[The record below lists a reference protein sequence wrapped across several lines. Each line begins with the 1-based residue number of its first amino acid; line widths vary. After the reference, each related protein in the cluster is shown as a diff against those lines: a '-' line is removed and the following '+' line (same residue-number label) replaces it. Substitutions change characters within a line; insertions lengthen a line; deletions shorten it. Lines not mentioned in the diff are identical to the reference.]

1 MGKDKWAKVIEYLK
15 SSKRDPEKVLKLL
28 KGSDKG
34 TESSYTIARSSY
46 SMNVI
51 ATITQKIHD
60 PKNKGKNLTHIIR
73 TWVNSKDFE
82 NFYNLIRGPENKKY
96 DKSHREK
103 YVKQINDLWT
113 KPNQQFYRK
122 YFEATKGFIILQTG
136 SKTNRKTIKPELRN
150 FTKKDIEEAI
160 PRLKKTFNWK

>member
-1 MGKDKWAKVIEYLK
+1 MGKDKWADVIEYLRN
-15 SSKRDPEKVLKLL
+15 SNRDPNKVLKLL

-34 TESSYTIARSSY
+34 TETSYSIARSSY

-51 ATITQKIHD
+51 GTITQKMHQKEN
-60 PKNKGKNLTHIIR
+60 KNKTRTHVIR

-82 NFYNLIRGPENKKY
+82 NFYNLIRGPKLKY
-96 DKSHREK
+96 DKSLRET
-103 YVKQINDLWT
+103 YVKQINDLWS

-136 SKTNRKTIKPELRN
+136 SKTNRKTIKPELTKY
-150 FTKKDIEEAI
+150 TKKDIEEAI